1 MKTYNVIAIF
11 FATAIFFTSCKQK
24 EPVADTTPK
33 PFCLSDT
40 MQHMIAIDSAGMC
53 KIEDEIHL
61 SGEVGYND
69 NSVVKIFP
77 RSGGQ
82 VLTCNVSLGDKVQAG
97 QTLAVI
103 KSADVAGNYADMSEA
118 NADVSIAKRELDN
131 QESLY
136 KNGIASQ
143 REYEEA
149 KNNYDKAVAE
159 KGKIQSLINI
169 NGGTKTN
176 AGGTYTLTSPISGY
190 IVEKNI
196 NAGNFIREDAGDN
209 LFTISDLKDVWVM
222 ANVFE
227 ADIPRIENGFNVS
240 VTTLAYPDK
249 IYNGTIDKSSEV
261 LDPVNKVMKVRVR
274 LQNPGM
280 ELKPGMFANV
290 IVTHQ
295 LDSSAVCIPSDA
307 TIDDNGRKFVIVYKS
322 NCDLKAVP
330 VNVLQVTGNKTYIS
344 SGVVPGDKLITKNAV
359 LLYSALTDEE

>member
-1 MKTYNVIAIF
+1 MKTFRINAIIFVTVLF
-11 FATAIFFTSCKQK
+11 FYSCSQK
-24 EPVADTTPK
+24 NADTDAKPQ

-40 MQHMIAIDSAGMC
+40 MQHMIAIDSAAVC
-53 KIEDEIHL
+53 RIEDEIHL
-61 SGEVGYND
+61 SGEVSYDD
-69 NSVVKIFP
+69 NKVIKIFP

-82 VLTCNVSLGDKVQAG
+82 VVQCNVSLGDKVQAG
-97 QTLAVI
+97 QVLAVI

-118 NADVSIAKRELDN
+118 DADIAIAKRDLDN

-143 REYEEA
+143 KDYEEA
-149 KNNYDKAVAE
+149 QNNYDKALAE
-159 KGKIQSLINI
+159 KRKIESLISI
-169 NGGTKTN
+169 NGGSKSS
-176 AGGTYTLTSPISGY
+176 AGGTYTLTAPISGY

-227 ADIPRIENGFNVS
+227 ADIPRIKNGLDVS
-240 VTTLAYPDK
+240 ISTLAYPDK
-249 IYNGTIDKSSEV
+249 IYTGTIDKSSEV

-295 LDSSAVCIPSDA
+295 LDSTAVCIPTDA
-307 TIDDNGRKFVIVYKS
+307 TIDDNGKKFVIVYKN
-322 NCDLKAVP
+322 NCNLQVRP
-330 VNVLQVTGNKTYIS
+330 VNILQVTGAKTFIS
-344 SGVVPGDKLITKNAV
+344 SGVQPGDKVVTKNTI
-359 LLYSALTDEE
+359 LLYSALTNED